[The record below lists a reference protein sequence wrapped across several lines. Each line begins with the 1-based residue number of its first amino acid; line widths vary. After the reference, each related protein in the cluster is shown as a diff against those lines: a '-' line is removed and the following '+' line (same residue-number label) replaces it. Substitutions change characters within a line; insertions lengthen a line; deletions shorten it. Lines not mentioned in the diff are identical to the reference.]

1 MGVNRV
7 VVVQEKI
14 MLSINTSLQQLCC
27 INPLLLALRS
37 LNELSTMQLGAVNNR
52 LPV

>member
-7 VVVQEKI
+7 VVVQEY
-14 MLSINTSLQQLCC
+14 MLSINTSLQWLCC

-37 LNELSTMQLGAVNNR
+37 LNELSIMQLGAVNNR

>member
-1 MGVNRV
+1 MGVGRV
-7 VVVQEKI
+7 VVVQGL
-14 MLSINTSLQQLCC
+14 LSINSSLQRLCC

-37 LNELSTMQLGAVNNR
+37 LNELSIMQLGAVNNR

>member
-7 VVVQEKI
+7 VVVQGY
-14 MLSINTSLQQLCC
+14 MLSINTSLQRLCC